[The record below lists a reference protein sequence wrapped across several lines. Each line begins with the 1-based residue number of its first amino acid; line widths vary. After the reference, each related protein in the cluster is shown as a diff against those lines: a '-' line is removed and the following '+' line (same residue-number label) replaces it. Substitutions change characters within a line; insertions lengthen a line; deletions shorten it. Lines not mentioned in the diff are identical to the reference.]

1 MEVQNGIILKS
12 SQPILVP
19 RAVERRLVSKGPGN
33 TIFELVQWQKR
44 WDVRAAIMTAIGRP
58 SYFKTYRL
66 RATDLKKIS
75 QQLVRFLGDGMEPFA
90 SQILVLDWFESFLTD
105 YDSRYFLE
113 FYDGVLEASVSV

>member
-19 RAVERRLVSKGPGN
+19 RAIERRLVSKGPGN

-44 WDVRAAIMTAIGRP
+44 WDVRAAVMSAIGRP

-66 RATDLKKIS
+66 RVNDLKKIN
-75 QQLVRFLGDGMEPFA
+75 QQLIKFCGNEMELFA
-90 SQILVLDWFESFLTD
+90 PQILVLDWFESFLSG
-105 YDSRYFLE
+105 YEPRYFLE
-113 FYDGVLEASVSV
+113 FYDGALEVSV

>member
-19 RAVERRLVSKGPGN
+19 RAIERRLVSKGPGN

-44 WDVRAAIMTAIGRP
+44 WDVRSVIMSAIGRP

-66 RATDLKKIS
+66 SPADLKKIR
-75 QQLVRFLGDGMEPFA
+75 QQLIKFCGDEIELFA
-90 SQILVLDWFESFLTD
+90 PQILVLDWFRDFLSG
-105 YDSRYFLE
+105 YESRYFLE
-113 FYDGVLEASVSV
+113 FYDGALEVSL

>member
-44 WDVRAAIMTAIGRP
+44 WDVRSAIMSAIGRP

-66 RATDLKKIS
+66 SPADLKRYVNS
-75 QQLVRFLGDGMEPFA
+75 SLSFA
-90 SQILVLDWFESFLTD
+90 AM
-105 YDSRYFLE
+105 R
-113 FYDGVLEASVSV
+113 